1 MATATVTTKKTVRS
15 KRSSKEKA
23 KPMTKL
29 EMVQKM
35 LADQKIIGEA
45 LEKGIPLT
53 ELEKTYGYK
62 FARLRPLNHR

>member
-1 MATATVTTKKTVRS
+1 MPSVIVKAKKTERS
-15 KRSSKEKA
+15 KRRSKA

-45 LEKGIPLT
+45 LQKGISLKQ
-53 ELEKTYGYK
+53 LEKSHGYH
-62 FARLRPLNHR
+62 FARL